1 MSRNSGSKD
10 SGERVRNKEFARVTY
25 FFVILFIALMGYLV
39 YFMVVRAKL
48 VVNSPYNQRQDA
60 YADTIIRGS
69 IVDKNGNVLAQTLGM
84 MDQRRESILMEKC
97 LLMRS
102 DTVIPSLE
110 LRVWNR

>member
-1 MSRNSGSKD
+1 MQIRLY
-10 SGERVRNKEFARVTY
+10 EE
-25 FFVILFIALMGYLV
+25 ALLIRMEMCLH
-39 YFMVVRAKL
+39 
-48 VVNSPYNQRQDA
+48 RQ
-60 YADTIIRGS
+60 S
-69 IVDKNGNVLAQTLGM
+69 LGM